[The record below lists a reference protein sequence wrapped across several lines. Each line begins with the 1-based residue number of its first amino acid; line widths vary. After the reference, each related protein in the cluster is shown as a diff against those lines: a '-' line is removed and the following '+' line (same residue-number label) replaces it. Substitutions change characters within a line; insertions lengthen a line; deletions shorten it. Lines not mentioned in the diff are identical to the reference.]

1 MDVKDGKSIAAQV
14 SFSCVRK
21 IVDNLASQPLPIAE
35 TAFPGRTSSQAYRG
49 ADKSLN
55 FGWRDENIQPA
66 PDAPLKTLTPA
77 LRHVMFP
84 GNRRNFMK
92 ASTRLMQTPD
102 PDLPPTRTVTP
113 ELYRGSTVYFDSY
126 ADLLRAGRGEYRG
139 VTYGTDRLPQ
149 QRILEKTIGE
159 LEGAALTRVFPSGI
173 SAISETLLAFAQAGD
188 HLLVCDNVYGP
199 TLRFCREVLGKFDVQ
214 TDAVPANVG
223 ADIVDFLRPNTRLIF
238 LESPGSNTF
247 EIQDIPS
254 ITRIARE
261 RGIVTV
267 LDNTW
272 ATPLYLNP
280 FALGVDISIHSVT
293 KYLSGHSDVLMG
305 SVSTTAEH
313 AETLAKA
320 YACREIYT
328 SPDDCLLTLR
338 GLRTLHVRMKE
349 HYASAVQ
356 VAQYLQNHPLI
367 RDLLDP
373 ALPSH
378 PEHHL
383 WKRDFSGASGLFG
396 LTLQREYPVEVLGGF
411 LESLRLFG
419 MGFSWGGYKSLVTAG
434 VPGRNLAGR
443 YHGQTIIRLHIG
455 LEDPKDLIEDLRLG
469 LSLLEK

>member
-1 MDVKDGKSIAAQV
+1 
-14 SFSCVRK
+14 
-21 IVDNLASQPLPIAE
+21 
-35 TAFPGRTSSQAYRG
+35 
-49 ADKSLN
+49 
-55 FGWRDENIQPA
+55 
-66 PDAPLKTLTPA
+66 
-77 LRHVMFP
+77 
-84 GNRRNFMK
+84 MK

-102 PDLPPTRTVTP
+102 LDLPPTRTVTP

-126 ADLLRAGRGEYRG
+126 ADLLSAGRGEYSG

-149 QRILEKTIGE
+149 QRILEQAIGE

-173 SAISETLLAFAQAGD
+173 SAISETLLAFAKAGD

-199 TLRFCREVLGKFDVQ
+199 TLRFCREVLGKFGVQ
-214 TDAVPANVG
+214 TDTVPANVG
-223 ADIVDFLRPNTRLIF
+223 ADITGYLRPNTRLIF

-247 EIQDIPS
+247 EIQDIPA
-254 ITRIARE
+254 ITSIARE

-272 ATPLYLNP
+272 ATPLYLKP

-313 AETLAKA
+313 AKTLAKT
-320 YACREIYT
+320 YACREIYA

-338 GLRTLHVRMKE
+338 GLKTLHVRMNE
-349 HYASAVQ
+349 HFASAIQ
-356 VAQYLQNHPLI
+356 VAQSLQNHPLV
-367 RDLLDP
+367 RDVLYP

-383 WKRDFSGASGLFG
+383 WQRDFSGASGLFG
-396 LTLQREYPVEVLGGF
+396 MTLQHEYAPESLGVF
-411 LESLRLFG
+411 LDSLRLFG
-419 MGFSWGGYKSLVTAG
+419 MGYSWGGYKSLITAG
-434 VPGRNLAGR
+434 TPGRILTGR

-455 LEDPKDLIEDLRLG
+455 LEDPEDLLDDLLRG
-469 LSLLEK
+469 LALLEKQTPKHEA

>member
-1 MDVKDGKSIAAQV
+1 
-14 SFSCVRK
+14 
-21 IVDNLASQPLPIAE
+21 
-35 TAFPGRTSSQAYRG
+35 
-49 ADKSLN
+49 
-55 FGWRDENIQPA
+55 
-66 PDAPLKTLTPA
+66 
-77 LRHVMFP
+77 
-84 GNRRNFMK
+84 MK

-102 PDLPPTRTVTP
+102 LSLPPTRTVNP
-113 ELYRGSTVYFDSY
+113 ELHRGSTVYFDSY
-126 ADLLRAGRGEYRG
+126 ADLLSAGRGEYRG

-149 QRILEKTIGE
+149 QRMLEKAIGE

-199 TLRFCREVLGKFDVQ
+199 TLRFCREILGKFGVQ
-214 TDAVPANVG
+214 TDSVPGNVG
-223 ADIVDFLRPNTRLIF
+223 ADITSFLRPNTRLIF

-247 EIQDIPS
+247 EIQDIPA
-254 ITRIARE
+254 ITRTARE

-272 ATPLYLNP
+272 ATPLFLNP

-293 KYLSGHSDVLMG
+293 KYLSGHCDVLMG
-305 SVSTTAEH
+305 SASTTAEH

-320 YACREIYT
+320 YACREIYA

-338 GLRTLHVRMKE
+338 GLKTLHVRMKE
-349 HYASAVQ
+349 HFASALQ
-356 VAQYLQNHPLI
+356 VAQWLQNHPLV
-367 RDLLDP
+367 RDVLYP

-396 LTLQREYPVEVLGGF
+396 MTLRHEYAPEALGVF
-411 LESLRLFG
+411 LDSLSLFG
-419 MGFSWGGYKSLVTAG
+419 MGFSWGGYKSLITAG

-455 LEDPKDLIEDLRLG
+455 LEDPQDLLEDLGRG
-469 LSLLEK
+469 LSLLEKQTPIPA

>member
-1 MDVKDGKSIAAQV
+1 
-14 SFSCVRK
+14 
-21 IVDNLASQPLPIAE
+21 
-35 TAFPGRTSSQAYRG
+35 
-49 ADKSLN
+49 
-55 FGWRDENIQPA
+55 
-66 PDAPLKTLTPA
+66 
-77 LRHVMFP
+77 
-84 GNRRNFMK
+84 MK

-102 PDLPPTRTVTP
+102 LGLPPTRTVNP
-113 ELYRGSTVYFDSY
+113 ELHRGSTVYFDSY
-126 ADLLRAGRGEYRG
+126 ADLLSAGRGEYNG

-149 QRILEKTIGE
+149 QRILEKAIGE

-199 TLRFCREVLGKFDVQ
+199 TLRFCREILGKFGVQ
-214 TDAVPANVG
+214 TDSVPGNVG
-223 ADIVDFLRPNTRLIF
+223 ADIIDFLRPNTRLIF

-247 EIQDIPS
+247 EIQDIPA

-272 ATPLYLNP
+272 ATPLYLSP

-305 SVSTTAEH
+305 SVSTTAKH

-320 YACREIYT
+320 YACREIYA

-338 GLRTLHVRMKE
+338 GLKTLHVRMKE
-349 HYASAVQ
+349 HFASALQ
-356 VAQYLQNHPLI
+356 VAQWLQNHPLV
-367 RDLLDP
+367 RDVLYP

-383 WKRDFSGASGLFG
+383 WERDFSGASGLFG
-396 LTLQREYPVEVLGGF
+396 MTLRHEYAPEALGVF
-411 LESLRLFG
+411 LDSLSLFG
-419 MGFSWGGYKSLVTAG
+419 MGFSWGGYKSLITAG

-443 YHGQTIIRLHIG
+443 HQGQTIIRLHIG
-455 LEDPKDLIEDLRLG
+455 LEDPQDLMEDLGRG
-469 LSLLEK
+469 LSLLEKQTPQGEARNTR

>member
-1 MDVKDGKSIAAQV
+1 
-14 SFSCVRK
+14 
-21 IVDNLASQPLPIAE
+21 
-35 TAFPGRTSSQAYRG
+35 
-49 ADKSLN
+49 
-55 FGWRDENIQPA
+55 
-66 PDAPLKTLTPA
+66 
-77 LRHVMFP
+77 
-84 GNRRNFMK
+84 MK
-92 ASTRLMQTPD
+92 ASTRLMQSPEL
-102 PDLPPTRTVTP
+102 DLPPTRTVNP

-126 ADLLRAGRGEYRG
+126 ADLRRAGRGEYRG

-149 QRILEKTIGE
+149 QRILEQAIGE

-173 SAISETLLAFAQAGD
+173 SAISETLLAFVQAGD

-199 TLRFCREVLGKFDVQ
+199 TLRFCREILGKFGVQ
-214 TDAVPANVG
+214 TDTVPANVG
-223 ADIVDFLRPNTRLIF
+223 ADITAFLRPNTRLIF

-247 EIQDIPS
+247 EIQDIPA
-254 ITRIARE
+254 ITKIARAQ
-261 RGIVTV
+261 GIITV

-280 FALGVDISIHSVT
+280 FDLGVDLSIHSVT

-320 YACREIYT
+320 YACREIYG

-338 GLRTLHVRMKE
+338 GLKTLHVRMKE
-349 HYASAVQ
+349 HFASAME
-356 VAQYLQNHPLI
+356 VAQRLQDHPLV
-367 RDLLDP
+367 REVLHP

-396 LTLQREYPVEVLGGF
+396 MTLRHEYAPEALGVF
-411 LESLRLFG
+411 LNSLRLFG
-419 MGFSWGGYKSLVTAG
+419 MGFSWGGYKSLITAG
-434 VPGRNLAGR
+434 VPGRNLVGR

-455 LEDPKDLIEDLRLG
+455 LEDPEDLLEDLRHG
-469 LSLLEK
+469 LSLLEKQTPTR

>member
-1 MDVKDGKSIAAQV
+1 
-14 SFSCVRK
+14 
-21 IVDNLASQPLPIAE
+21 
-35 TAFPGRTSSQAYRG
+35 
-49 ADKSLN
+49 
-55 FGWRDENIQPA
+55 
-66 PDAPLKTLTPA
+66 
-77 LRHVMFP
+77 
-84 GNRRNFMK
+84 MK
-92 ASTRLMQTPD
+92 ASTRLMQTPELK
-102 PDLPPTRTVTP
+102 LPPTRTVNP
-113 ELYRGSTVYFDSY
+113 ELHRGSTVYFDSY
-126 ADLLRAGRGEYRG
+126 ADLLSANRGEYRG

-149 QRILEKTIGE
+149 QRMLEKAIGE

-199 TLRFCREVLGKFDVQ
+199 TLRFCREILGKFGVQ
-214 TDAVPANVG
+214 TDSVPGNVG
-223 ADIVDFLRPNTRLIF
+223 ADIIDFLRPNTRLIF

-247 EIQDIPS
+247 EIQDIPA

-293 KYLSGHSDVLMG
+293 KYLSGHCDVLMG
-305 SVSTTAEH
+305 SASTTAEH

-320 YACREIYT
+320 YACREIYA

-338 GLRTLHVRMKE
+338 GLKTLYVRMKE
-349 HYASAVQ
+349 HFASALQ
-356 VAQYLQNHPLI
+356 VAQCMQNHPLV
-367 RDLLDP
+367 RDVLYP

-396 LTLQREYPVEVLGGF
+396 MTLRHEYAPEDLGIF
-411 LESLRLFG
+411 LDSLRLFG
-419 MGFSWGGYKSLVTAG
+419 MGFSWGGYKSLITAG
-434 VPGRNLAGR
+434 VSGRSLAYR

-455 LEDPKDLIEDLRLG
+455 LEDPQDLMEDLLHG
-469 LSLLEK
+469 LSLLQRQTPIPA